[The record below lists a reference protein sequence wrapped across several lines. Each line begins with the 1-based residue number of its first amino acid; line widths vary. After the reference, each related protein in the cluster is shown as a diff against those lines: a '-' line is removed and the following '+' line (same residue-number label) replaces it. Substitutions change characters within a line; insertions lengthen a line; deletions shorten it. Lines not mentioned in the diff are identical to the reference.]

1 MIMKYR
7 ILSFDDYHKLIIR
20 IWRPPLMSIE
30 KGLQSSK
37 RWIATLYTL
46 LYIRVKITL
55 SNIHLWKLITV
66 EPTLQPYLLQRSSRP
81 CSYRQP
87 EHSEADRHRRP
98 ESTWQLRES
107 SYQRSNRD
115 PLPYHR

>member
-1 MIMKYR
+1 MYMFYNSGAKVIK
-7 ILSFDDYHKLIIR
+7 ILKSYAAFT
-20 IWRPPLMSIE
+20 E

-37 RWIATLYTL
+37 RWITTLYTL

-107 SYQRSNRD
+107 SYQRSSRD